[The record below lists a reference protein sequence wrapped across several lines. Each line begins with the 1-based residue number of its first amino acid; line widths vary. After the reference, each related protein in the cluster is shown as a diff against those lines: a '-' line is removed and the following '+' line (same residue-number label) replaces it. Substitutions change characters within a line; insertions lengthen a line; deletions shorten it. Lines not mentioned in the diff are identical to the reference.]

1 MEVEKSRM
9 EGGKVPLAGDLWA
22 EGGVLR
28 RPEGLARAKAWRQS
42 WCERVKEG
50 EEMRSGSWDW

>member
-9 EGGKVPLAGDLWA
+9 EGGKVSLAGDLWA
-22 EGGVLR
+22 EGGVLG

-42 WCERVKEG
+42 WCERVKER
-50 EEMRSGSWDW
+50 EEMGSESWDW